1 MNGVR
6 VDPEKI
12 AIIRDW
18 PQPTSVKGVQ
28 SFLGFCNFYRKFI
41 EGYSRI
47 AKPLHGLTKK
57 GNAWAWTPECEE
69 AFQKLRRN

>member
-1 MNGVR
+1 M
-6 VDPEKI
+6 
-12 AIIRDW
+12 
-18 PQPTSVKGVQ
+18 KGVQ